1 MEKIERVRKFLN
13 QHNPE
18 LKIMVLEEDT
28 STSYLA
34 ARALG
39 TEVGQI
45 AKTIL
50 FKTKDGGFFLVV
62 AAGDARI
69 DNKAVK
75 ELIGSRAR
83 MANAEEVEEVT
94 GFSIGGVCPFA
105 LQQDAP
111 VFLDD
116 SLQRYQV
123 VYSAA
128 GSSNAVLPITYE
140 ELRRITGGSP
150 CQVSITA

>member
-1 MEKIERVRKFLN
+1 MDKIERVRVFLN
-13 QHNPE
+13 EHNPE

-28 STSYLA
+28 STSFLA

-50 FKTKDGGFFLVV
+50 FKTRDGQYFLIV

-83 MANAEEVEEVT
+83 MANAEEVEEIT
-94 GFSIGGVCPFA
+94 GFSVGGVCPFA
-105 LQQDAP
+105 LQQAVPIFVDE
-111 VFLDD
+111 
-116 SLQRYQV
+116 SLQRYET

-128 GSSNAVLPITYE
+128 GTSNAVLPVTYDE
-140 ELRRITGGSP
+140 ICRITGGSP
-150 CQVSITA
+150 CRVSITA